1 MGMISYDPIA
11 ITRRSTMQAIC
22 PVCDDPIRET
32 RIEVTIGD
40 KTIVVCCEECAET
53 ARREPETY
61 TLEPRS

>member
-1 MGMISYDPIA
+1 MISFDATP
-11 ITRRSTMQAIC
+11 ITRRSMMHANC

-53 ARREPETY
+53 ARREPQTY
-61 TLEPRS
+61 AIER

>member
-1 MGMISYDPIA
+1 MISYETALIP
-11 ITRRSTMQAIC
+11 RRSTMHANC

-53 ARREPETY
+53 ARRQPETY
-61 TLEPRS
+61 GLESRT